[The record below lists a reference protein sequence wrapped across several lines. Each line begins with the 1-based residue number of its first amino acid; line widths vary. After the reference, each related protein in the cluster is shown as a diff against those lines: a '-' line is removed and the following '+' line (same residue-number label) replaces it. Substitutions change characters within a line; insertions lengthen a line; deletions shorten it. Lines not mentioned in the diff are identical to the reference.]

1 MEDPLIVQP
10 PAPEEESG
18 VWTADDVGRLYSL
31 VLNRGGETREMLDE
45 MAGWDL
51 RRLVGSF
58 FHSAEFRASVGARLQ
73 AGERPRDA
81 ALPAD
86 IAGWAARMM
95 PLSEEGRR
103 RANASRSWSTLYH
116 ALAADPVFRGYMDE
130 DSPLTEPRAFAVLTA
145 ASQVDG
151 RLEEVSARSVRGWA
165 AYPDE
170 PDSGVSVEV
179 WINGVFCGAG
189 TTEAFRRDVQDL
201 FGGAGLAGFEIQV
214 PEAARRRFVQMDIEL
229 RAAVNGFVLGR
240 ATVMAEPP
248 QPDLIS
254 GIRDEITQARRVL
267 ESLESRLPWVES
279 TLSTPLSDYAAY
291 SRAWRDA
298 GPTPAHCDLVIDVI
312 LDLTGGATRDIEEA
326 ARAVAGQSH
335 ARANLILVAGPAEA
349 NLAADLRQRI
359 EWAAQPAPTVR
370 VVDAEHPV
378 ARIEAALDAAAGD
391 LVLVLTPQIVLHPH
405 ALARIA
411 ARFATGAPELEAV
424 YFDEDVLDPAD
435 ADDAARDRRRIL
447 PRLKPGFD
455 PDYLIQTPYVGEAVA
470 FRRAALQR
478 LGLRREA
485 APHAVCDALLRAR
498 PEAVGHV
505 ARVLAS
511 RTVPETV
518 EPEVW
523 LDCASHRLA
532 QAGIDAVAQPRAD
545 ILGAPTRALRIR
557 RAPPAASA
565 CLIIPT
571 RDGLDLLK
579 PCIDSLLDRRADNRT
594 PFEILII
601 DHDSR
606 EPETRD
612 YLAALQAQ
620 GAARVLPYSGDFNW
634 GLMNNLAAGQ
644 TQIQTQAQVL
654 VFLNND
660 TVALSRDWL
669 DELTA
674 QALRP
679 DVGVV
684 GCRLLYGDGTLQH
697 AGFVNREE
705 TYAFLSH
712 EGVGAPGSDPGY
724 LDRHVVVHA
733 TAAVTGACMAMRA
746 DLFRD
751 LGGFDPGFPV
761 EGNDV
766 DLCLRARA
774 RGLTV
779 LYTPDATLYHLES
792 KTRGFNHDRARQA
805 VAEAASRV
813 IWRRWGERFSRDP
826 GFNPHFD
833 RTGRPFARL
842 RPPPPWSG

>member
-1 MEDPLIVQP
+1 MEDPLIVHP
-10 PAPEEESG
+10 SEPLDSSAH
-18 VWTADDVGRLYSL
+18 WTVSDVERLYRL
-31 VLNRGGETREMLDE
+31 ALNRDVENREILEE

-58 FHSAEFRASVGARLQ
+58 FHSPEFKASVGARLQ

-86 IAGWAARMM
+86 VAGWAARMM
-95 PLSEEGRR
+95 PLSQEGRR
-103 RANASRSWSTLYH
+103 RAAVSRSWSKLYH

-151 RLEEVSARSVRGWA
+151 RLEEVSARGVRGWA

-170 PDSGVSVEV
+170 PDSSVSVEV

-189 TTEAFRRDVQDL
+189 TTSAFRRDVQDL

-229 RAAVNGFVLGR
+229 RAAINGFVLGR

-279 TLSTPLSDYAAY
+279 TLSAPLSDYAAY

-298 GPTPAHCDLVIDVI
+298 GPTPERCDLAIDVV
-312 LDLTGGATRDIEEA
+312 LDIAGGAARDIEEA
-326 ARAVAGQSH
+326 ARAAAGQSH
-335 ARANLILVAGPAEA
+335 ARAELILVAGPAEA

-359 EWAAQPAPTVR
+359 EWAARPAPTVL
-370 VVDAEHPV
+370 VVEAEHPV

-391 LVLVLTPQIVLHPH
+391 VVLALTPEVVLHPH

-411 ARFATGAPELEAV
+411 ARFAAAAPELEAV

-435 ADDAARDRRRIL
+435 ADDAAQDRRRIL

-455 PDYLIQTPYVGEAVA
+455 PDYLLQTPYVGETVA
-470 FRRAALQR
+470 FRRTALQR

-511 RTVPETV
+511 RTVPEPV

-523 LDCASHRLA
+523 LDCAAHRLA
-532 QAGIDAVAQPRAD
+532 QAGIDAVARPRAD
-545 ILGAPTRALRIR
+545 ILGAPTQALRIH
-557 RAPPAASA
+557 RAPSPASA

-579 PCIDSLLDRRADNRT
+579 PCIDSLLDRRDDNRT

-612 YLAALQAQ
+612 YLAALQAR
-620 GAARVLPYSGDFNW
+620 GAARVLPYSGEFNW
-634 GLMNNLAAGQ
+634 ALMNNLAAG
-644 TQIQTQAQVL
+644 QTQAQVL

-669 DELTA
+669 DELAA
-674 QALRP
+674 QAMRP

-712 EGVGAPGSDPGY
+712 EGVGAPGCEPGY
-724 LDRHVVVHA
+724 LDRHVVAHA
-733 TAAVTGACMAMRA
+733 TAAVTGACMAVRA

-751 LGGFDPGFPV
+751 LGGFDPGLPV
-761 EGNDV
+761 EGSDV

-792 KTRGFNHDRARQA
+792 KTRGFNHDPVRQA
-805 VAEAASRV
+805 VAEAASRL
-813 IWRRWGERFSRDP
+813 IWRRWGERFARDP

-833 RTGRPFARL
+833 RMSRPFARL